1 MSGSVLGL
9 LIGSVVGRVVVLAGV
24 RLAATE
30 ASLDALGYG
39 AVAVPLVVAASYV
52 LTGRPRG
59 GRVGVGRRARGILWC
74 VELAG
79 WVLWRSVVGGLDVA
93 RRALWLP
100 RPDIAPEWF
109 AYTTA
114 LATPTARGAL
124 ALVANLMPGSLTAR
138 LDGDRLEVHA
148 ISPAVDV
155 AGSLD
160 ALEGR
165 IARIERVWSARGRDA
180 GVDVGP
186 GLGHP

>member
-1 MSGSVLGL
+1 MIGSVM
-9 LIGSVVGRVVVLAGV
+9 GSVVGRVVVIAAV
-24 RLAATE
+24 WLAATE
-30 ASLDALGYG
+30 ASPGALAYG

-59 GRVGVGRRARGILWC
+59 GRVRFAGRVRGILWC

-79 WVLWRSVVGGLDVA
+79 WVLWRSVIGGLDVA

-109 AYTTA
+109 SYTTA

-124 ALVANLMPGSLTAR
+124 ALIANLMPGSLTAR

-148 ISPAVDV
+148 ISPSLDV

-165 IARIERVWSARGRDA
+165 IDRIERMWSARGRD
-180 GVDVGP
+180 GRVDVVAR
-186 GLGHP
+186 LGDS